1 MIKITHKLSLTTIK
15 RQFVIFRIYTSN
27 INQQSLIFSN
37 SYLQRPSMSIFNVLS
52 SGSSQQTANLIECV
66 VCLFIAIE
74 FGNFVYA
81 YRVLYIFQYAVDNT
95 QVFDRLCFIHI
106 TGLPSILFRTA
117 SGHVFV
123 SPTKKRKNEKKH
135 IFIHC
140 CYLNNFTSYSLHI
153 RLSEDSFTTPY
164 EMLLI
169 CKMPPFRLSSDILS
183 ELVFHTCYAAL

>member
-37 SYLQRPSMSIFNVLS
+37 SYLQRPSMNIFNVLS
-52 SGSSQQTANLIECV
+52 SGSSQPTENLIECV
-66 VCLFIAIE
+66 VRLFIAMPTE
-74 FGNFVYA
+74 F
-81 YRVLYIFQYAVDNT
+81 YIFFNMQWITLTYLIDYA
-95 QVFDRLCFIHI
+95 L
-106 TGLPSILFRTA
+106 SILPDSHLFY
-117 SGHVFV
+117 FV
-123 SPTKKRKNEKKH
+123 LQVVMFLFHQQKKRKNEKKH

-153 RLSEDSFTTPY
+153 RLSKDSFTPPY

-169 CKMPPFRLSSDILS
+169 CKMPPFRLPSDILS

>member
-1 MIKITHKLSLTTIK
+1 M
-15 RQFVIFRIYTSN
+15 RC
-27 INQQSLIFSN
+27 
-37 SYLQRPSMSIFNVLS
+37 S
-52 SGSSQQTANLIECV
+52 SF
-66 VCLFIAIE
+66 FIAIE

-153 RLSEDSFTTPY
+153 RLSKDSFTPPY

>member
-37 SYLQRPSMSIFNVLS
+37 SYLQRPSMNIFNVLS
-52 SGSSQQTANLIECV
+52 SGSSQPTENLIECV
-66 VCLFIAIE
+66 VRLFMLIE

-95 QVFDRLCFIHI
+95 HEFDRLCFIHI

-135 IFIHC
+135 IFIHG
-140 CYLNNFTSYSLHI
+140 CYFNNFTNC
-153 RLSEDSFTTPY
+153 LSKDSFTTPY